1 MLIGPLQFS
10 GRCFSPGV
18 LFPPLV
24 HLNFLLLHH
33 HIANERL
40 VCCWHFERRQ
50 AMPFT
55 LIAAICS
62 DRLFLLLFCCWCF
75 CFWCCPGMICTVCNN
90 AFSSCATISSSFLH
104 RSWLW
109 ADGADKCCRAF
120 TDKEFNKVI
129 LCFVYK
135 RGRAKSSDYLLDLE
149 SLSLNAFLHIY
160 YRACTCTHAQPTN
173 KLVQHWETPQAV
185 KNTLILMPSPASLH
199 CLYS

>member
-10 GRCFSPGV
+10 AHCFSPGV

-90 AFSSCATISSSFLH
+90 AFSSCATISLSFLH

-109 ADGADKCCRAF
+109 ADEADKCCRAF
-120 TDKEFNKVI
+120 ADKEFNKVI
-129 LCFVYK
+129 CVLFTSVEEQK
-135 RGRAKSSDYLLDLE
+135 VQT
-149 SLSLNAFLHIY
+149 
-160 YRACTCTHAQPTN
+160 TCLILKVFHQMLFFIFTTEHTHARTHSLQTN
-173 KLVQHWETPQAV
+173 SS
-185 KNTLILMPSPASLH
+185 NTGRLRKQ
-199 CLYS
+199 